1 MPALPECQLILQR
14 KTSLKQSLGP
24 LERMHLSL
32 CMIKRSYEKGEIIK
46 NEGELLDKVMFFIY
60 GRVQVTTK
68 LNIHQKESHY
78 IIDNLEEMSTFGEF
92 ENVRK
97 VISEIRL
104 KGAVAGAYYWMKYRD
119 LQREQHRILQVIKCR
134 AVGYPS
140 SQQLIFLQEIKST
153 VQKQEQKIMKN
164 YWR

>member
-1 MPALPECQLILQR
+1 M
-14 KTSLKQSLGP
+14 
-24 LERMHLSL
+24 SL

-119 LQREQHRILQVIKCR
+119 L
-134 AVGYPS
+134 
-140 SQQLIFLQEIKST
+140 
-153 VQKQEQKIMKN
+153 
-164 YWR
+164 